1 MNATLQLIRR
11 NPWPYA
17 IIGWFLVF
25 GSAMAVWVVVA
36 VRNDPDLV
44 RTDYYEQE
52 IGYQKQID
60 RLNRTAAVGG
70 EVSVALE
77 NTRQWIALRLPLAHV
92 SSDFSGTVHFYRP
105 SNAKLDFEQPLA
117 LDAAGVQRV
126 PTGKLQGGLWKIRVQ
141 WTTGGQEFFHDQSLV
156 L

>member
-17 IIGWFLVF
+17 IIGWFLIF

-44 RTDYYEQE
+44 RADYYEQE
-52 IGYQKQID
+52 IGYQKHID

-70 EVSVALE
+70 EVSVAYEASL
-77 NTRQWIALRLPLAHV
+77 NQVSLRLPLTHLVDHPA
-92 SSDFSGTVHFYRP
+92 GTIHFYRP
-105 SNAKLDFEQPLA
+105 SNAKLDFELPLA
-117 LDAAGVQRV
+117 PDAAGVQHIS
-126 PTGKLQGGLWKIRVQ
+126 TDKLQGGLWKVRVR
-141 WTTGGQEFFHDQSLV
+141 WTSAGQEYLHEQSLV

>member
-1 MNATLQLIRR
+1 MNATFQLIRR

-17 IIGWFLVF
+17 VIGWFLIF
-25 GSAMAVWVVVA
+25 GSAMAAWVVVA

-44 RTDYYEQE
+44 RADYYEQE
-52 IGYQKQID
+52 IGYQKHID
-60 RLNRTAAVGG
+60 RLNRTAAVHG

-92 SSDFSGTVHFYRP
+92 ASDFSGTVHFYRP

-117 LDAAGVQRV
+117 LDATGVQRV
-126 PTGKLQGGLWKIRVQ
+126 PTEKLQGGLWRIRVQ